1 MYDRATWRRISSNID
16 PHKSM
21 NKMKRK
27 KHSGRFPITEAVS
40 VIRSPGSRML
50 HCAKV
55 QRDISTRTCT
65 MARIPVA
72 TQPEPSVIEHFNQ
85 LQLCM
90 FVPYDAQ

>member
-40 VIRSPGSRML
+40 VIRSPAS
-50 HCAKV
+50 
-55 QRDISTRTCT
+55 STRNELLLLRYTT
-65 MARIPVA
+65 
-72 TQPEPSVIEHFNQ
+72 
-85 LQLCM
+85 
-90 FVPYDAQ
+90 